1 MRNVSSEFRRQME
14 TDRSFRYSAV
24 VTLANNTTFTLTEDD
39 LVSGGCGLTCSPGSS
54 SFPVGNAICQKL
66 DLSFYNA
73 DDQYANTDFFGAV
86 IHPKLEFDLEE
97 SGTTETIWFEYYT
110 VTEPETYGSTIEV
123 SAYDAFY
130 KADKPFNQA
139 TTFPL
144 TAGTL
149 LQDCCTACGLSCQSA
164 RFPNDD
170 FVINTAPE
178 EGTTYRQVI
187 GLIAML
193 AGGNAVIRNGAVTIV
208 PYNMSWFD
216 DHAGYDGGV
225 FDSASPYRSGDS
237 VSGGSFNP
245 WVVGDEN
252 GDTFSDWNS
261 VHYFF
266 ETASPT
272 LATDDVV
279 ITGVEVRGSEDE
291 SYLSGTE
298 GYVLTMENVLCTGS
312 EQDAATRI
320 GNLLIGMR
328 FRPFNVDL
336 YSYPLAEIGDNCM
349 ICDIRG
355 RYYQSV
361 VTDVTFAFGGYTK
374 VACSADSPVR
384 NSSSYFASTADVKA
398 RQIARK
404 ISETTVSA
412 YDREVQR
419 MVSLMANSM
428 GMFETV
434 QEQQDGSR
442 ITIMHDKPTIGASTK
457 LWKHTA
463 DAFMVS
469 NDGGQTW
476 VSGFDVSGN
485 AVLNVLSAIGINFDW
500 ARGGSIRITKP
511 GNIETFYANSDT
523 GVVRINADTFSLS
536 DGSTINSIAQS
547 AASSAVST
555 YDTSLNQ
562 TAVFNKLTNNGAAQ
576 GIYMQNGQLY
586 INFEYAKGGR
596 LTLGGSN
603 NNNGW
608 MRIFDSN
615 GTQIGKWDKDGL
627 SGSGTFTM
635 THVMAD
641 PLSTSSITR
650 TLKFG
655 TFSLYVPHPEDYGLI
670 DSDPSWSSE
679 SMGGLSLLD
688 SRYNKLYFGTHRDII
703 MVDGLTE
710 ETEEVNINYI
720 YSKGILY
727 IKADTKSVT
736 QSKYYLQLE
745 GGAIVLMGTRTNLM
759 MDYNKLEIRHNARI
773 NIKSATTYLTGNFSV
788 SGTKNRLVSTENYD
802 KRLLYSY
809 ETPSPMFGDVG
820 EGVIADDG
828 YCYITID
835 PIFAETIN
843 TNHYQVF
850 LQAYGEGICYINERK
865 GDHFVVRGT
874 PGLYFGWEIKA
885 KQADFDQKR
894 LNIETLESM
903 DMPEE
908 TDYGEEAAEHIEEL
922 RREREGT

>member
-193 AGGNAVIRNGAVTIV
+193 AGGNAVIKNGAVTIV

-298 GYVLTMENVLCTGS
+298 GYVLTMENALCTGS

-442 ITIMHDKPTIGASTK
+442 ITIMHNMPTIAESTK
-457 LWKHTA
+457 LWKQTA

-469 NDGGQTW
+469 SDGGQTW
-476 VSGFDVSGN
+476 NAGFDVYGN
-485 AVLNVLSAIGINFDW
+485 AVLNVLSVVGINFDW
-500 ARGGSIRITKP
+500 AHGGT
-511 GNIETFYANSDT
+511 
-523 GVVRINADTFSLS
+523 
-536 DGSTINSIAQS
+536 
-547 AASSAVST
+547 
-555 YDTSLNQ
+555 
-562 TAVFNKLTNNGAAQ
+562 
-576 GIYMQNGQLY
+576 
-586 INFEYAKGGR
+586 
-596 LTLGGSN
+596 LTLGGN
-603 NNNGW
+603 NNTNGIL
-608 MRIFDSN
+608 RVLNVS
-615 GTQIGKWDKDGL
+615 GAQIGKWDKDGIDATGAFTL
-627 SGSGTFTM
+627 KHSISNTLSVNGKIGSFKVPIPNYIPARTGYGLTLYNEGSDSTNFNIATYIDNTGSNHVYLVSNKGMRFYSCITTPVSSAPSTGGALTLDSDGCLMIYESGSLVGVSVRSNEIELNAGGNGNFELNTSGVTL
-635 THVMAD
+635 VGN
-641 PLSTSSITR
+641 LS
-650 TLKFG
+650 
-655 TFSLYVPHPEDYGLI
+655 V
-670 DSDPSWSSE
+670 
-679 SMGGLSLLD
+679 GG
-688 SRYNKLYFGTHRDII
+688 
-703 MVDGLTE
+703 
-710 ETEEVNINYI
+710 
-720 YSKGILY
+720 
-727 IKADTKSVT
+727 TKSRQIAT
-736 QSKYYLQLE
+736 S
-745 GGAIVLMGTRTNLM
+745 
-759 MDYNKLEIRHNARI
+759 DY
-773 NIKSATTYLTGNFSV
+773 S
-788 SGTKNRLVSTENYD
+788 D
-802 KRLLYSY
+802 RLLYCY
-809 ETPSPMFGDVG
+809 ETPSPLFGDVG
-820 EGVIADDG
+820 EGMIADDG
-828 YCYITID
+828 KCYVYLD

-843 TNHYQVF
+843 TNQYQVF
-850 LQAYGEGICYINERK
+850 LQKYGSGDCWISERHP
-865 GDHFVVRGT
+865 GWFVVEGT
-874 PGLYFGWEIKA
+874 PGLSFGWELKA
-885 KQADFDQKR
+885 KQVDFDQRR
-894 LNIETLESM
+894 LDIPLDIANAKNEIN
-903 DMPEE
+903 
-908 TDYGEEAAEHIEEL
+908 YGAKAAEHINELQEE
-922 RREREGT
+922 RKASR

>member
-1 MRNVSSEFRRQME
+1 ME

-193 AGGNAVIRNGAVTIV
+193 AGGNAVIKNGAVTIV

-298 GYVLTMENVLCTGS
+298 GYVLTMENALCTGS

-500 ARGGSIRITKP
+500 AHGGT
-511 GNIETFYANSDT
+511 
-523 GVVRINADTFSLS
+523 
-536 DGSTINSIAQS
+536 
-547 AASSAVST
+547 
-555 YDTSLNQ
+555 
-562 TAVFNKLTNNGAAQ
+562 
-576 GIYMQNGQLY
+576 
-586 INFEYAKGGR
+586 
-596 LTLGGSN
+596 LTLGGN
-603 NNNGW
+603 NNANGSL
-608 MRIFDSN
+608 RVLNSS
-615 GTQIGKWDKDGL
+615 GTQIGRWNS
-627 SGSGTFTM
+627 SGFQSTGGFEVTNTFY
-635 THVMAD
+635 HSEDLVSA
-641 PLSTSSITR
+641 
-650 TLKFG
+650 TLKMAFG
-655 TFSLYVPHPEDYGLI
+655 AFTITPPKIYGNVTPTPIKVAGLAVTRNSATYSALYFMNYDY
-670 DSDPSWSSE
+670 SDLGTNYIISK
-679 SMGGLSLLD
+679 
-688 SRYNKLYFGTHRDII
+688 NKL
-703 MVDGLTE
+703 V
-710 ETEEVNINYI
+710 
-720 YSKGILY
+720 
-727 IKADTKSVT
+727 IKADAYSPTSARTSSYYIYLGGNEIKLGGNSGGSTIDIVDSGIEIGSGYKVVMRQAVYVGQASDELSCSFKVYGSKSRVVVT
-736 QSKYYLQLE
+736 DEYSE
-745 GGAIVLMGTRTNLM
+745 
-759 MDYNKLEIRHNARI
+759 
-773 NIKSATTYLTGNFSV
+773 
-788 SGTKNRLVSTENYD
+788 
-802 KRLLYSY
+802 RLLYCY

-828 YCYITID
+828 KCYIYLD
-835 PIFAETIN
+835 AIFASTIN
-843 TNHYQVF
+843 TSQYQVF
-850 LQAYGEGICYINERK
+850 LQKYGSGDCWVSERHP
-865 GDHFVVRGT
+865 GYFVVEGT
-874 PGLYFGWEIKA
+874 PDLSFGWELKA
-885 KQADFDQKR
+885 KQSDFDQKR
-894 LNIETLESM
+894 LDKNEDSVQINNEI
-903 DMPEE
+903 
-908 TDYGEEAAEHIEEL
+908 DYGTEAIEHIEEL
-922 RREREGT
+922 RKEREAA

>member
-1 MRNVSSEFRRQME
+1 ME

-193 AGGNAVIRNGAVTIV
+193 AGGNAVIKNGAVTIV

-225 FDSASPYRSGDS
+225 FDSASPYGSGDS

-298 GYVLTMENVLCTGS
+298 GYVLTMENALCTGS

-320 GNLLIGMR
+320 GNLLIGIR

-434 QEQQDGSR
+434 QEQADGSR

-500 ARGGSIRITKP
+500 AHGGT
-511 GNIETFYANSDT
+511 
-523 GVVRINADTFSLS
+523 
-536 DGSTINSIAQS
+536 
-547 AASSAVST
+547 
-555 YDTSLNQ
+555 
-562 TAVFNKLTNNGAAQ
+562 
-576 GIYMQNGQLY
+576 
-586 INFEYAKGGR
+586 
-596 LTLGGSN
+596 LTLGGYN
-603 NNNGW
+603 DVNGLL
-608 MRIFDSN
+608 RVLDENSS
-615 GTQIGKWDKDGL
+615 QIGRWGKDGFVAT
-627 SGSGTFTM
+627 GSFSVTKF
-635 THVMAD
+635 VEDDSLRDVQEA
-641 PLSTSSITR
+641 
-650 TLKFG
+650 TLKMQFDKF
-655 TFSLYVPHPEDYGLI
+655 TLTRPDLPVTDFDYSVPL
-670 DSDPSWSSE
+670 
-679 SMGGLSLLD
+679 GGLCL
-688 SRYNKLYFGTHRDII
+688 SRNNATWNRLYFMNFDFANLGTNYIISKNKLYIRADVYGSNTNPSPYYLLFNGDNITLGGSRGHIVLNYSELELSHYTSISLAGRVNASSNVTIGTSS
-703 MVDGLTE
+703 L
-710 ETEEVNINYI
+710 
-720 YSKGILY
+720 S
-727 IKADTKSVT
+727 ADLKVYGTKSRAVVT
-736 QSKYYLQLE
+736 E
-745 GGAIVLMGTRTNLM
+745 
-759 MDYNKLEIRHNARI
+759 DYA
-773 NIKSATTYLTGNFSV
+773 
-788 SGTKNRLVSTENYD
+788 D
-802 KRLLYSY
+802 RLLYAY
-809 ETPSPMFGDVG
+809 ETPSPLFGDVG

-828 YCYITID
+828 KCYVYLD

-843 TNHYQVF
+843 TNQYQVF
-850 LQAYGEGICYINERK
+850 LQKYGS
-865 GDHFVVRGT
+865 GDCWISKRHPGWFVVEGT
-874 PGLYFGWEIKA
+874 PGLSFGWELKA
-885 KQADFDQKR
+885 KQADFDQRR
-894 LNIETLESM
+894 LDKHEENVDTESK
-903 DMPEE
+903 
-908 TDYGEEAAEHIEEL
+908 TDYGAEAAKHINEL
-922 RREREGT
+922 RKEREAA

>member
-1 MRNVSSEFRRQME
+1 ME

-73 DDQYANTDFFGAV
+73 DDQYAHTDFFGAV

-170 FVINTAPE
+170 FVIGTAPE

-193 AGGNAVIRNGAVTIV
+193 AGGNAVIKNGAVTIV

-225 FDSASPYRSGDS
+225 FDSASPYGTGDS

-500 ARGGSIRITKP
+500 ARGG
-511 GNIETFYANSDT
+511 
-523 GVVRINADTFSLS
+523 
-536 DGSTINSIAQS
+536 
-547 AASSAVST
+547 
-555 YDTSLNQ
+555 
-562 TAVFNKLTNNGAAQ
+562 
-576 GIYMQNGQLY
+576 M
-586 INFEYAKGGR
+586 
-596 LTLGGSN
+596 LTLGGN
-603 NNNGW
+603 NNING
-608 MRIFDSN
+608 RLRVLDAN
-615 GTQIGKWDKDGL
+615 GTQIGSWNKNGFNAT
-627 SGSGTFTM
+627 GTFAVTKY
-635 THVMAD
+635 VED
-641 PLSTSSITR
+641 DDLPLR
-650 TLKFG
+650 DVQEATLKMEFTKFKFRRG
-655 TFSLYVPHPEDYGLI
+655 DLPSTDPDYDVPLAGLC
-670 DSDPSWSSE
+670 
-679 SMGGLSLLD
+679 LSRN
-688 SRYNKLYFGTHRDII
+688 SATYNKLYFMNFDFANNGT
-703 MVDGLTE
+703 
-710 ETEEVNINYI
+710 NYI
-720 YSKGILY
+720 VSKNKLFIR
-727 IKADTKSVT
+727 ADTNGTNQNPSP
-736 QSKYYLQLE
+736 YY
-745 GGAIVLMGTRTNLM
+745 I
-759 MDYNKLEIRHNARI
+759 
-773 NIKSATTYLTGNFSV
+773 YLTGAGTLLGGTRGSLELNYSHLTLAHTNGVVVNGSLSV
-788 SGTKNRLVSTENYD
+788 TGAKPRLVTTDDYA
-802 KRLLYSY
+802 RRYLYCY
-809 ETPSPMFGDVG
+809 ETPSPLFGDVG
-820 EGVIADDG
+820 EGTIADDG
-828 YCYITID
+828 KCYVYLD
-835 PIFAETIN
+835 AVFAETIN
-843 TNHYQVF
+843 THQYQVF
-850 LQAYGEGICYINERK
+850 IQKYGSGDCWVSERHP
-865 GDHFVVRGT
+865 GYFVVEGA
-874 PGLYFGWEIKA
+874 PGLSFGWELKA
-885 KQADFDQKR
+885 KQFDLDQKR
-894 LNIETLESM
+894 L
-903 DMPEE
+903 DKYEE
-908 TDYGEEAAEHIEEL
+908 CVDTTNTVDYGTEAIEHIEEL
-922 RREREGT
+922 RKEREAA